1 MIKDKKRI
9 LIIVIFVLGI
19 ILVGFG
25 IYKYIS
31 NNNLVKDN
39 TNDTEILDEDY
50 DEDYDDEI
58 LEED

>member
-1 MIKDKKRI
+1 MIKDKKI
-9 LIIVIFVLGI
+9 LLIIVIFVLGI

-50 DEDYDDEI
+50 DEVYDDEI